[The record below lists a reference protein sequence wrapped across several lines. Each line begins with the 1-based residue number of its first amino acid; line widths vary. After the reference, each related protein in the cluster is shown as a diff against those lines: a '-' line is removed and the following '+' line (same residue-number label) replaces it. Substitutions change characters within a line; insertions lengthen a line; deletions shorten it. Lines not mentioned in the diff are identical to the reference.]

1 MATLSN
7 DWDGGGARSGRSC
20 RSAATIGTIATLS
33 SLDPVG
39 GSALLPSSQPWQR
52 SGRSCGPVP
61 CGGGELR
68 LPRPDE
74 EELEVE
80 VRDTKMEG
88 KKWRG
93 EASAVAW
100 AQLPCPDA

>member
-1 MATLSN
+1 
-7 DWDGGGARSGRSC
+7 
-20 RSAATIGTIATLS
+20 
-33 SLDPVG
+33 
-39 GSALLPSSQPWQR
+39 
-52 SGRSCGPVP
+52 
-61 CGGGELR
+61 LR

-88 KKWRG
+88 KKWHG